1 MHLLMEQRENNMG
14 ETALRHINNDGDAL
28 RDEAERHLQALAG
41 PQAQLREDQWSAI
54 SALAADRRRVLVVQR
69 TG

>member
-1 MHLLMEQRENNMG
+1 MEQTMNIVG
-14 ETALRHINNDGDAL
+14 ETPLRRADGALRE
-28 RDEAERHLQALAG
+28 EAERHLQALAG
-41 PQAQLREDQWSAI
+41 QQARLREDQWSAI